1 MRGRRAVSEYKID
14 DCRYD
19 EGSDKRTGNDRK
31 DLPVVGTRRLR
42 AHRAARV
49 GGLAVRGSAVP
60 ALRGLLGVS
69 ALLICTL
76 LVASLLVSSL
86 RVASLLVSSLRVASL
101 MGVSACSLLRLEGLL
116 IMLRKW
122 RTHSELS

>member
-1 MRGRRAVSEYKID
+1 M
-14 DCRYD
+14 
-19 EGSDKRTGNDRK
+19 
-31 DLPVVGTRRLR
+31 
-42 AHRAARV
+42 
-49 GGLAVRGSAVP
+49 AVRGGAVP

>member
-60 ALRGLLGVS
+60 ALRGRLGVC

-76 LVASLLVSSL
+76 L
-86 RVASLLVSSLRVASL
+86 VASLLVSSLRVASL

>member
-86 RVASLLVSSLRVASL
+86 RVASL

>member
-19 EGSDKRTGNDRK
+19 EGSDKRTSNDRD
-31 DLPVVGTRRLR
+31 DLSVVGTRGLR

-49 GGLAVRGSAVP
+49 GGLAVRGSTVP
-60 ALRGLLGVS
+60 ALRGLLGVCT
-69 ALLICTL
+69 LLICTL
-76 LVASLLVSSL
+76 L
-86 RVASLLVSSLRVASL
+86 VASLLVSSLRVASL

>member
-1 MRGRRAVSEYKID
+1 MRGRRAVSKYKID

-76 LVASLLVSSL
+76 LVASLMVSSL

>member
-1 MRGRRAVSEYKID
+1 M
-14 DCRYD
+14 
-19 EGSDKRTGNDRK
+19 
-31 DLPVVGTRRLR
+31 
-42 AHRAARV
+42 
-49 GGLAVRGSAVP
+49 AVRGSAVP

-76 LVASLLVSSL
+76 LVASLLVSSLRVASLLVSSL